1 MLYLK
6 KLIPFVLVIWLMPAL
21 VVAQQN
27 AGQQQPA
34 QSREDLERRK
44 KELQHEIDEA
54 NAQLQET
61 KKSTKESLGQLRALR
76 DKITLRSKL
85 INSINDE
92 INFINGD
99 INTANR
105 DVNTLRKDLDTLK
118 AQYAQLVVY
127 AYKNRSA
134 YDMMNFVFSA
144 SSFNDAVKRFQYLKQ
159 YREYRRRQADN
170 IVSTQTLLNKKIQ
183 HLESQR
189 VKRGDALKTEE
200 DQRATLEAD
209 KKEKDEVLNK
219 LKGREKE
226 LVQDINQRKK
236 DAQKV
241 QIAIRN
247 VIRREIEEARRKA
260 MEEEA
265 ARKKAAEEKKRRDDE
280 ARKAAAA
287 AAAEKARAAA
297 AEKANNATNNTPTPA
312 PVEKPAEKPAERPVE
327 KPVEKP
333 ATPAPAPTRSEN
345 VLEATPEALALSES
359 FEANRGKLP
368 WPVDAGN
375 IIEHFGIHQH
385 AVMEHITVPTDGIVI
400 ATTKGGPVK
409 SIFEGEVKSVVV
421 MPGMGY
427 MIIIRHGQ
435 YFTTYVR
442 LQTTRV
448 KKGDMVKTGQVIG
461 TASVNEIENTG
472 EVELQIWKGITKQN
486 PEQWIRRR

>member
-6 KLIPFVLVIWLMPAL
+6 KIIPLMLMLWLMPAML
-21 VVAQQN
+21 VAQN
-27 AGQQQPA
+27 NGQQQ
-34 QSREDLERRK
+34 QSREELERRK
-44 KELQHEIDEA
+44 KELQREIDEA
-54 NAQLQET
+54 NEQLKET

-76 DKITLRSKL
+76 DKITLRSRL
-85 INSINDE
+85 INNINEE

-99 INTANR
+99 INSAYR
-105 DVNTLRKDLDTLK
+105 DVKTLQKDLDTLK
-118 AQYAQLVVY
+118 AQYALLVVY
-127 AYKNRSA
+127 AYKNRSS
-134 YDMMNFVFSA
+134 YDMLNFVFSA
-144 SSFNDAVKRFQYLKQ
+144 QSFNDAVKRFQYLKQ

-170 IVSTQTLLNKKIQ
+170 IVSTQDQLNQKIQ
-183 HLESQR
+183 NLESQR
-189 VKRGDALKTEE
+189 VKRSDALKTEQE
-200 DQRATLEAD
+200 QRTTLEVD

-226 LVQDINQRKK
+226 LITDINQRNK

-241 QIAIRN
+241 QVAIRA
-247 VIRREIEEARRKA
+247 VIRKEIEDARRKA
-260 MEEEA
+260 IEEET
-265 ARKKAAEEKKRRDDE
+265 ARRKAAEEKRRRDEE
-280 ARKAAAA
+280 ARKAAAL

-297 AEKANNATNNTPTPA
+297 AAAANNNNNTA
-312 PVEKPAEKPAERPVE
+312 NN
-327 KPVEKP
+327 
-333 ATPAPAPTRSEN
+333 TPAPAPEKPAPAPVKTPEPTPEPEKTTRTEN

-385 AVMEHITVPTDGIVI
+385 AVMEHIQVPSDGIVI
-400 ATTKGGPVK
+400 ATNKGGAVK
-409 SIFEGEVKSVVV
+409 SIFDGEVKSVVV
-421 MPGMGY
+421 MPGSGY
-427 MIIIRHGQ
+427 VIIIRHGQ

-448 KKGDMVKTGQVIG
+448 KKGDNVKTGQVIG
-461 TASVNEIENTG
+461 TASTNDIENTG

>member
-1 MLYLK
+1 MKKIIPLML
-6 KLIPFVLVIWLMPAL
+6 IVWLMPTVL
-21 VVAQQN
+21 LAQS
-27 AGQQQPA
+27 GQQQS
-34 QSREDLERRK
+34 QSREELERRK
-44 KELQHEIDEA
+44 KELQREIDEA
-54 NAQLQET
+54 NEQLKET
-61 KKSTKESLGQLRALR
+61 KKSTRESLGQLRALR
-76 DKITLRSKL
+76 DKITLRSRL
-85 INSINDE
+85 INNINEE

-99 INTANR
+99 INTAYR
-105 DVNTLRKDLDTLK
+105 DVKTLQKDLDTLK

-144 SSFNDAVKRFQYLKQ
+144 QSFNDAVKRFQYLKQ

-170 IVSTQTLLNKKIQ
+170 ILSTQEQLNKKIQ
-183 HLESQR
+183 SLENQR
-189 VKRGDALKTEE
+189 VKRSDALKTEQ

-209 KKEKDEVLNK
+209 KKEKDEVLSK

-226 LVQDINQRKK
+226 LVADINQRNK

-241 QIAIRN
+241 QAAIRA

-265 ARKKAAEEKKRRDDE
+265 ARRKAAEEKRRREEE
-280 ARKAAAA
+280 ARKAALAA
-287 AAAEKARAAA
+287 AAAERAKAAA
-297 AEKANNATNNTPTPA
+297 ANNNNASNNPA
-312 PVEKPAEKPAERPVE
+312 PEKPVDKPVEKPVEKPAEKPA
-327 KPVEKP
+327 P
-333 ATPAPAPTRSEN
+333 ARSEN

-385 AVMEHITVPTDGIVI
+385 AVMEHIQVPSDGIVI

-409 SIFEGEVKSVVV
+409 SIFDGEVKSVVV
-421 MPGMGY
+421 MPGSGY
-427 MIIIRHGQ
+427 VIIIRHGQ

-448 KKGDMVKTGQVIG
+448 KKGDNVRTGQVIG

-472 EVELQIWKGITKQN
+472 EVELQIWKGVTKQN
-486 PEQWIRRR
+486 PEQWIRHR

>member
-6 KLIPFVLVIWLMPAL
+6 KIIPFVLMLWLVPATL
-21 VVAQQN
+21 AAQN
-27 AGQQQPA
+27 NGQQQ
-34 QSREDLERRK
+34 SREELERRK
-44 KELQHEIDEA
+44 RELQKEIDDA
-54 NAQLQET
+54 NEQLKET
-61 KKSTKESLGQLRALR
+61 KKSTRESLGQLRALR
-76 DKITLRSKL
+76 DKITLRSRL
-85 INSINDE
+85 INNINEE

-99 INTANR
+99 INTALR
-105 DVNTLRKDLDTLK
+105 DVKTLQKDLDTLK

-127 AYKNRSA
+127 AYKNRSS

-144 SSFNDAVKRFQYLKQ
+144 QSFNDAVKRFQYLKQ

-170 IVSTQTLLNKKIQ
+170 IVTTQEQLNHKIQ
-183 HLESQR
+183 NLENQR
-189 VKRGDALKTEE
+189 IKRSDVLKTEQ
-200 DQRATLEAD
+200 DQRATLEED
-209 KKEKDEVLNK
+209 KKEKDEVLSK

-226 LVQDINQRKK
+226 LVADINQRNK

-241 QIAIRN
+241 QAAIRA

-260 MEEEA
+260 IEEEA
-265 ARKKAAEEKKRRDDE
+265 ARRKAAEEKRRRDEE
-280 ARKAAAA
+280 ARKAAL
-287 AAAEKARAAA
+287 AAAEKAKADAAA
-297 AEKANNATNNTPTPA
+297 ANNANKPA
-312 PVEKPAEKPAERPVE
+312 AEKPAPTPVKPPE
-327 KPVEKP
+327 PTPEPAKPV
-333 ATPAPAPTRSEN
+333 ARTEN

-385 AVMEHITVPTDGIVI
+385 AVMEHIQVPSDGIVI
-400 ATTKGGPVK
+400 ATNKGGAVK
-409 SIFEGEVKSVVV
+409 SIFDGEVKSVVV
-421 MPGMGY
+421 MPGSGY
-427 MIIIRHGQ
+427 VIIIRHGQ

-461 TASVNEIENTG
+461 TASTNDIENTG
-472 EVELQIWKGITKQN
+472 EVELQIWKGINKQN

>member
-6 KLIPFVLVIWLMPAL
+6 KIIPLMLMLWLMPAML
-21 VVAQQN
+21 VAQN
-27 AGQQQPA
+27 NGQQQ
-34 QSREDLERRK
+34 QSREELERRK
-44 KELQHEIDEA
+44 KELQREIDEA
-54 NAQLQET
+54 NEQLKET

-76 DKITLRSKL
+76 DKITLRSRL
-85 INSINDE
+85 INNINEE

-99 INTANR
+99 INSAYR
-105 DVNTLRKDLDTLK
+105 DVKTLQKDLDTLK
-118 AQYAQLVVY
+118 AQYALLVVY
-127 AYKNRSA
+127 AYKNRSS
-134 YDMMNFVFSA
+134 YDMLNFVFSA
-144 SSFNDAVKRFQYLKQ
+144 QSFNDAVKRFQYLKQ

-170 IVSTQTLLNKKIQ
+170 IVSTQDQLNQKIQ
-183 HLESQR
+183 NLESQR
-189 VKRGDALKTEE
+189 VKRSDALKTEQE
-200 DQRATLEAD
+200 QRTTLEVD

-226 LVQDINQRKK
+226 LVADINQRNK

-241 QIAIRN
+241 QAAIRA
-247 VIRREIEEARRKA
+247 VIRKEIEDARRKA
-260 MEEEA
+260 IEEETA
-265 ARKKAAEEKKRRDDE
+265 RRKALEEKRRRDEEARKAAALAAAEK
-280 ARKAAAA
+280 AKAAAA
-287 AAAEKARAAA
+287 AAA
-297 AEKANNATNNTPTPA
+297 ANNNNNTANNTPA
-312 PVEKPAEKPAERPVE
+312 PVPEK
-327 KPVEKP
+327 
-333 ATPAPAPTRSEN
+333 PAPAPVKTPEPTPEPEKTVTRTEN

-385 AVMEHITVPTDGIVI
+385 AVMEHIQVPSDGIVI
-400 ATTKGGPVK
+400 ATNKGGAVK

-421 MPGMGY
+421 MPGSGY
-427 MIIIRHGQ
+427 VIIIRHGQ

-448 KKGDMVKTGQVIG
+448 KKGDNVKTGQVIG
-461 TASVNEIENTG
+461 TASTNDIENTG